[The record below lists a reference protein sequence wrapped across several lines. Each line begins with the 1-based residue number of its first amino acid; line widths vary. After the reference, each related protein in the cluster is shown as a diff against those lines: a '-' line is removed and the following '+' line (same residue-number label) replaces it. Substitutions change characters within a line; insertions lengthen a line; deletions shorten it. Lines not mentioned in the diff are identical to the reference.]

1 VLGALTAVAVAGSVY
16 RIPIQV
22 SESLESIERV
32 VTMPSAGAVFVDG
45 FRNSP
50 TMLRPLKEAR
60 VKLLVQLAERL
71 GGRFHLVFRGYH
83 ALAGAILIGLFVWIC
98 GRSERTEGRS
108 RRTGRTASS
117 AGDRRAE
124 TEDGRS
130 QRTGTSW
137 NDVTALAFGLA
148 VLTGMHTFVGLFR
161 EAFPVNHFLIV
172 AICVLATFAVA
183 QTRGGWLA
191 DLVAVALLAI
201 AALSFESGLLVWPAA
216 AAAYASGL
224 RGISR
229 RGLVA
234 MTIVL
239 VIYAGARRYFLSYE
253 TLGVGQ
259 RATGW
264 GAGVLTPDE
273 QRARFGANPAPFYAY
288 NVTTAAASVL
298 VSQPQI
304 GRFTVINAW
313 NSGDVT
319 PVYYVQIGSSLFTS
333 ALIAWYVFGR
343 GPSGRRRW
351 REPVPLVFLTLLGV
365 SALMSYTYAKDEIL
379 SAAGVFYA
387 IAAVAA
393 ARSLFDLVLGPT
405 DASRRTSSWRAA
417 LVVLVALAV
426 SSAWAIRSAGLHLR
440 LRHGAFEARTAWA
453 SVLYPTNRPSWPT
466 EPHTLQVVSRMRDE
480 VLMQRTVAPAML
492 PRWTDRW
499 WGED

>member
-1 VLGALTAVAVAGSVY
+1 MWRGPVVAAWVLGALTAIAVAGSVY

-32 VTMPSAGAVFVDG
+32 VTMPSTGAVFVDG

-60 VKLLVQLAERL
+60 VKLLVQVAESL

-83 ALAGAILIGLFVWIC
+83 ALAGVILVGLFVWVC
-98 GRSERTEGRS
+98 RS
-108 RRTGRTASS
+108 RT
-117 AGDRRAE
+117 
-124 TEDGRS
+124 
-130 QRTGTSW
+130 W
-137 NDVTALAFGLA
+137 VDVAALAFGLA

-161 EAFPVNHFLIV
+161 EAFPVNHFLVV
-172 AICVLATFAVA
+172 AICVTATFAVA

-216 AAAYASGL
+216 IAAYASGL

-229 RGLVA
+229 RGLIA

-239 VIYAGARRYFLSYE
+239 VMYAGARRYFLSYE

-259 RATGW
+259 RTTGW
-264 GAGVLTPDE
+264 GTGVLTPDE
-273 QRARFGANPAPFYAY
+273 QRARFLANPAPFYAY
-288 NVTTAAASVL
+288 NVTTAATAVL

-313 NSGDVT
+313 ESGTLT
-319 PVYYVQIGSSLFTS
+319 PVYFVQIGSSLFTS

-351 REPVPLVFLTLLGV
+351 REPVALVFLTLLGV

-393 ARSLFDLVLGPT
+393 ARALFDLLLRRAEP
-405 DASRRTSSWRAA
+405 SRRTSSWRAA
-417 LVVLVALAV
+417 LVVLVALSV

-453 SVLYPTNRPSWPT
+453 SVLYPTNRASWPT
-466 EPHTLQVVSRMRDE
+466 DAHTLQVVSRMRDE
-480 VLMQRTVAPAML
+480 VLIQRTVAPAML
-492 PRWTDRW
+492 PRWTERW